1 MPSAIVS
8 APTPSPLTAQ
18 GAVKAHSKSKDASS
32 GHVDANSQS
41 VPPYRVVDGC
51 CVWHWTDKLSPA
63 EGWIVIDSP
72 VPTAAGGGL
81 FLHQEAT
88 LREVRDVA
96 RSMSAKLAVSSQPQI
111 VGAKGGIRFPP
122 RDFRA
127 ASVLERFIRD
137 NAAVLSQFWGTGG
150 DINTDHAVID
160 QHARKYCAPG
170 TSTALDAL
178 RIALGCVGSTPSD
191 VPILLQERLDGVVWS
206 LEEFCVGHV
215 MAITLKELLLH
226 TDPKLIGRARLAIQG
241 FGCVGAT
248 FAHAVAQLGLGR
260 VVAISSQYGFLVD
273 DKGIDCAAIEG
284 ARRLALKNDSRMEF
298 DPRSLE
304 AGLGPRELQS
314 NRYTTRRAGSS
325 DEEHLS
331 AFLAASRAD
340 AFVPCAQR
348 YVLTPDVINTLVRDT
363 FADTAP
369 GARFILAGANNV
381 FSPDWSEEKML
392 DELDSGSI
400 RMLPEWV
407 SNSGTANLFM
417 RACSGLAL
425 KGHGKS
431 NLEASANDTKFF
443 IKAALSKSSVKE
455 GTKAMWEACR
465 DLATA
470 RRQTG
475 AVNLLGV
482 QRMSHVTLNTVS
494 YKRAVETLTRVYN
507 AKSNKDGSLFL
518 LPALDD
524 PTVSV
529 VEAPAGT
536 PLARLG
542 LSARFSVYNLDR
554 AREVLKAEKVS
565 FEERTLQDGTLEL
578 VLTREEAGYPMSLVQ
593 TPKQEL
599 DRTGFTSSPNVL
611 RSVADNGARHVD
623 HFASIMPETHK
634 IKAFHERMLGFT
646 HVRTFTVNAG
656 SAPEGEDDGL
666 MHVMGLPYDEK
677 RVNILTEGLNTDS
690 IFSKL
695 LTRSGGAYIHHI
707 ALKVGDVDAVFSE
720 VRERGWE
727 TTSDKLSLDLATG
740 LRQFFIKEDEAG
752 CILELIG
759 HGKVPNASGGETA
772 SVDGEAEAVP
782 ESEEG
787 KGDDGEEEG
796 GYSGQGDYRTGNII
810 ELAQSLQSMT
820 EDV

>member
-1 MPSAIVS
+1 MPSAIIS
-8 APTPSPLTAQ
+8 APIPSPRTAQ
-18 GAVKAHSKSKDASS
+18 GAVNAYSKPKD
-32 GHVDANSQS
+32 VNANFEN
-41 VPPYRVVDGC
+41 VPPYRVIDGC

-81 FLHQEAT
+81 FLHQGAT

-122 RDFRA
+122 RDSRA

-137 NAAVLSQFWGTGG
+137 NAAVLSKFWGTGG

-160 QHARKYCAPG
+160 QHARTYCAPG

-178 RIALGCVGSTPSD
+178 RIALGCVGSSPSD
-191 VPILLQERLDGVVWS
+191 VPILLQERLDGVGWS

-215 MAITLKELLLH
+215 MAVTLKELLLH
-226 TDPKLIGRARLAIQG
+226 TDPKLIGRVRLAIQG

-273 DKGIDCAAIEG
+273 DAGIDCDAIEG
-284 ARRLALKNDSRMEF
+284 ARRLAIKNHRSLEF

-304 AGLGPRELQS
+304 AGLGPRQLRSE
-314 NRYTTRRAGSS
+314 RYTTRRAESS

-340 AFVPCAQR
+340 VFVPCAQR

-363 FADTAP
+363 FAGTAP

-381 FSPDWSEEKML
+381 FSSAYGEERML
-392 DELDSGSI
+392 DELDSGSV

-431 NLEASANDTKFF
+431 NLEASSNDTKYF
-443 IKAALSKSSVKE
+443 IKAALAKSGVKN

-465 DLATA
+465 DLAAA
-470 RRQTG
+470 RRETG

-482 QRMSHVTLNTVS
+482 QRMSHVTLNTTK
-494 YKRAVETLTRVYN
+494 YERAVETLTRVYN

-536 PLARLG
+536 SPAHLG

-554 AREVLKAEKVS
+554 AREVLKSEKVS
-565 FEERTLQDGTLEL
+565 FEERTLRDGTLEL
-578 VLTREEAGYPMSLVQ
+578 VLTREETGYPMSLVQ

-599 DRTGFTSSPNVL
+599 DRTAFTSSPAAL
-611 RSVADNGARHVD
+611 RSVAGKGARHVD

-634 IKAFHERMLGFT
+634 IKAFHERMLGFA

-656 SAPEGEDDGL
+656 SAAEGEDDGL
-666 MHVMGLPYDEK
+666 MHVMGLPYDDK
-677 RVNILTEGLNTDS
+677 RVNILTEGLNADS

-695 LTRSGGAYIHHI
+695 LARSGGSYMHHI

-759 HGKVPNASGGETA
+759 HGKVSDGETA
-772 SVDGEAEAVP
+772 SADGEAEAVS
-782 ESEEG
+782 ESEEAQG
-787 KGDDGEEEG
+787 GYSAEGEG
-796 GYSGQGDYRTGNII
+796 GYSGQGDFRTGNII

-820 EDV
+820 KDV